1 MARRNRIQFSIE
13 ARDRAS
19 AALRNTAK
27 ETNNLAGAFRNLAAG
42 AATVLSVRQIAEYAN
57 TWRLTQNRMRLV
69 TETTVELA
77 TVTRALVNV
86 AAESRS
92 SFEATANLYARVARS
107 SRELGLSQ
115 QELIDFT
122 ETVQKSIR
130 ISGSTAAEA
139 SAGVIQFGQALAS
152 SRLSGDELRSVLEQM
167 PRLAQAI
174 AEGMGVGI
182 GTLRELGEAGELT
195 ATAVLDALRR
205 AAPEIAEEF
214 DQLKPLVSEALAV
227 LQSAFMIAI
236 GTVDQASGA
245 SETLAQFILDAAA
258 QVRLLGEALVGELTT
273 EGLEEITEEASLTA
287 GAILGIVF
295 ALQTLKDGFQVTTG
309 PMSTFFTQL
318 TSRLADVPVPRYDGE
333 GVLEAVGIA
342 WEDALAAAME
352 SVEEGNEDI
361 LANFEELMVKV
372 RNITGTA
379 FIRPEIDLEGSGD
392 ALGGLTRKQRDAQAR
407 AGKSL
412 DSLFFAASQ
421 QQEAAR
427 LAAAT
432 GREYA
437 TVLTEVKI
445 QALGAASGQE
455 ELARQT
461 IFLLELYRDFSKG
474 VEGNKFIEDL
484 QNSLIEQAAALNL
497 AEDAGLDYATAL
509 DIIEIRA
516 AGVASG
522 QMELAENLIR
532 VFRELRERQ
541 DDLADEF
548 KFMENMSQRAA
559 ENVQD
564 SWAEFFF
571 DPFDEGVK
579 GMVLSFINAIR
590 TMISQS
596 LALKTAKFFNIADFF
611 TSFGEGIGIGQN
623 AAGGPASGLTRV
635 GERGPEL
642 LNLPRGSTVINNSA
656 SKAMGGLGGIS
667 DATFITNIDA
677 RGADPGLIARLPAIM
692 DQRDRQL
699 LVAVRRF
706 VEDGVMPV

>member
-1 MARRNRIQFSIE
+1 MARRNRIEFSIE

-69 TETTVELA
+69 TETTEELA
-77 TVTRALVNV
+77 TVTRALVEV

-245 SETLAQFILDAAA
+245 SEKLAEFILDAAA
-258 QVRLLGEALVGELTT
+258 QVRLLGDALVGELTT
-273 EGLEEITEEASLTA
+273 EGLEDITEEASLTA
-287 GAILGIVF
+287 GAILGIAF
-295 ALQTLKDGFQVTTG
+295 ALKTLKDGFEVTTG
-309 PMSTFFTQL
+309 PISTFFTQL
-318 TSRLADVPVPRYDGE
+318 TSRIADVPVPMYDGE
-333 GVLEAVGIA
+333 GTLEAVSIA
-342 WEDALAAAME
+342 WEDALAAALNN
-352 SVEEGNEDI
+352 VDEGNEDI
-361 LANFEELMVKV
+361 LANFEEMMVKI

-379 FIRPEIDLEGSGD
+379 FIRPEVDLEEGGD
-392 ALGGLTRKQRDAQAR
+392 AIGGLTRKQRDAQAR
-407 AGKSL
+407 AKKSL
-412 DSLFFAASQ
+412 EGLFFAASQ
-421 QQEAAR
+421 QSEAAR
-427 LAAAT
+427 IAAAT
-432 GREYA
+432 GKEYA
-437 TVLTEVKI
+437 DVLTDVKV

-461 IFLLELYRDFSKG
+461 IFLLELYRDMG
-474 VEGNKFIEDL
+474 EEIEGNKFIQDL
-484 QNSLIEQAAALNL
+484 QGNLIDQAAALNL
-497 AEDAGLDYATAL
+497 AEIAGLDYATAL
-509 DIIEIRA
+509 EIIEIRA

-532 VFRELRERQ
+532 VFLELRERQ
-541 DDLADEF
+541 DDLSDEF
-548 KFMENMSQRAA
+548 KFMENMAQRAA
-559 ENVQD
+559 ENMQD
-564 SWAEFFF
+564 AFAEFFF
-571 DPFDEGVK
+571 DPFDEGLK
-579 GMVLSFINAIR
+579 GMLLAFINVIR

-596 LALKTAKFFNIADFF
+596 LALKTAKFFNISDFF
-611 TSFGEGIGIGQN
+611 NAFGAGLGEN
-623 AAGGPASGLTRV
+623 AAGGPAAGLTVV

-642 LNLPRGSTVINNSA
+642 LNLPRGSTVTSNSA

-677 RGADPGLIARLPAIM
+677 RGADPGLIARLPGIM